1 MKNRSTRTIVSAV
14 LLVALPVF
22 MAFFSHTA
30 EAQGLFEAGATTGA
44 VGGGAAGAGS
54 GVGGALNNAMGGVAK
69 AVGGAAGGGASSA
82 DFSGADTAFG
92 VPSATTPAAPAAT
105 TPVAPAAADFS
116 STDAAFSG
124 GGSTGGAATTPALEA
139 ADATAGGAGA
149 PQVLSP
155 EEQEAMIKKHMT
167 AFMKTR
173 LGSLPPSV
181 ISTLTYEQYE
191 AWKRAKAEKYALSNG
206 SYGTANYVPRRQIA
220 LEQVIQQAKDM
231 QYSQQMIDEIAKSFR
246 LQEYI
251 DYDYD
256 VRYGR
261 DPSGYLEQLQRLRR
275 ERERRAREQQKFN
288 NRLKDIIGGPGGVN
302 QPTGPDFTGG
312 QGGVTPGS
320 QRNLPPILP
329 GDGNDP
335 DKGPISVAVQNLIN
349 AMGGNEIP
357 PDVVASLEAAIHNAV
372 LDKLKGKGFNVAA
385 LNVFLHN
392 KQEVKVIVIVT
403 TSELPQSAIRSTL
416 RQVRGIIEN
425 EVLNIKFKPL
435 RLAQLSSF
443 TILNEVDNH
452 FYEHPV
458 LYWQMQ
464 LAGWDSHG
472 RRLTPSTPGVGEQL
486 PQADPTGEGD
496 QMLREFLGN

>member
-22 MAFFSHTA
+22 MACFSQTA
-30 EAQGLFEAGATTGA
+30 EAQGLFETGATTGA

-54 GVGGALNNAMGGVAK
+54 GIGGALNKAMGGVAN
-69 AVGGAAGGGASSA
+69 AVGGAASGGGGSA

-92 VPSATTPAAPAAT
+92 VPAANAPTASAPAPT
-105 TPVAPAAADFS
+105 AAADFS
-116 STDAAFSG
+116 GADSAFG
-124 GGSTGGAATTPALEA
+124 GGGAGAPALEA
-139 ADATAGGAGA
+139 ADQATEGD
-149 PQVLSP
+149 PTIPKVLTP
-155 EEQEAMIKKHMT
+155 EEQEAEIQKHMT

-206 SYGTANYVPRRQIA
+206 SYGTANYVPRRQQA

-231 QYSQQMIDEIAKSFR
+231 QYSQQMIDEIAKMFR

-261 DPSGYLEQLQRLRR
+261 DPSGYLEQLERLKR
-275 ERERRAREQQKFN
+275 ERQRRADEQKRFN
-288 NRLKDIIGGPGGVN
+288 DRLLKIVGGPTKVNPEDDPTFQGPGGGIH
-302 QPTGPDFTGG
+302 QTGPIGPITGG
-312 QGGVTPGS
+312 TDDGRGYGPLAEQMKQLVT
-320 QRNLPPILP
+320 
-329 GDGNDP
+329 
-335 DKGPISVAVQNLIN
+335 

-372 LDKLKGKGFNVAA
+372 LDKLKAKGFNVAA

-416 RQVRGIIEN
+416 RQVRGIIER
-425 EVLNIKFKPL
+425 EVLDIKFKPL